1 MVLGATIPREKGN
14 ENVLISCFLLH
25 LVEALFKDSTPS
37 RVLPPYT
44 DQAKLS
50 KLSSEVLHLKGE
62 KQKKASSHFK
72 RGKNDSKVQEREV
85 ELTSFNSFPVS

>member
-1 MVLGATIPREKGN
+1 MFQWLMVLGATIPREKGN
-14 ENVLISCFLLH
+14 SNVLISCFLLH

-62 KQKKASSHFK
+62 KQKQVLISSEERMTRKFK
-72 RGKNDSKVQEREV
+72 RGKLS
-85 ELTSFNSFPVS
+85 